1 MKNGFAKNFVSDV
14 SGMMKSFAK
23 NRLSKAKIVA
33 TMVACY
39 GLSTPVIAKASGAG
53 SWAQDSAGVDA
64 DGVDI
69 QGGIVDFVGG
79 VGTVVGV
86 IMAAIGVFVLVQA
99 FRNEDVDG
107 KHRAGL
113 YLGIS
118 AAMFGLQ
125 AILTAFLGN

>member
-14 SGMMKSFAK
+14 SIIMKSFAK
-23 NRLSKAKIVA
+23 DCLNKAKTVVA
-33 TMVACY
+33 MVACY
-39 GLSTPVIAKASGAG
+39 GLLTPVIVKAGDAG

-64 DGVDI
+64 SGVDI
-69 QGGIVDFVGG
+69 QGGMVDFIGG
-79 VGTVVGV
+79 AGIVAGV
-86 IMAAIGVFVLVQA
+86 IMVGIGAFVLVQA

-118 AAMFGLQ
+118 AAMFALKP
-125 AILTAFLGN
+125 IVTAFLGG